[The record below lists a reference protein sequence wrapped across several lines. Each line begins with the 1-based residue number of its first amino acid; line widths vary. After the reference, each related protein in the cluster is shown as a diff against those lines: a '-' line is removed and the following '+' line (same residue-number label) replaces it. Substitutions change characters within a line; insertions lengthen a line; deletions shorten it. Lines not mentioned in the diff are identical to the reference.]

1 MTEGKSIIID
11 KAPVA
16 MCNAR
21 CPGCC
26 QAVLHPTTGAI
37 PWQTGVRSDWG
48 SLMKLKHV
56 IGAVSMVATIA
67 IGHAAMAQE
76 KKVNIYNWAD
86 YIGETTLDDFTK
98 ATGIKTQY
106 DVFTDLE
113 TLESKLLV
121 GNSGYDVAV
130 PTAEP
135 TMRKLIQAKAI
146 QKLDKSKIPNLKNLD
161 PALLKL
167 VESTDPG
174 NEYGLIYEWGTIGI
188 GYNVD
193 KVKKALPGVTIDSW
207 DVVFNP
213 ENAKKLAACGIVF
226 LDSQTDILPSVF
238 KAKGLD
244 PNSEAPADVKAVEA
258 AMLAIRP
265 YIKTFVPSII
275 DPLATGEACVAVG
288 YSGDAFQAK
297 ARADE
302 AFEKAKEANAKKAKH
317 TDIAYVIPKEGAQVW
332 FDMMTIPVGANV
344 ETASAFINYV
354 LDPKVMAGISDFVAY
369 ANAVPAS
376 WPLMNQEIA
385 KNPVIFPTPEVMAKF
400 FTVKQVSQKAERE
413 RTRTWTKIKTGH

>member
-1 MTEGKSIIID
+1 
-11 KAPVA
+11 
-16 MCNAR
+16 
-21 CPGCC
+21 
-26 QAVLHPTTGAI
+26 
-37 PWQTGVRSDWG
+37 
-48 SLMKLKHV
+48 MKLKHV
-56 IGAVSMVATIA
+56 IGAVGMVATIA
-67 IGHAAMAQE
+67 LGHTAVAQE

-161 PALLKL
+161 PSLMKL

-174 NEYGLIYEWGTIGI
+174 NEYGVIYQWGTIGLGI
-188 GYNVD
+188 NVE
-193 KVKKALPGVTIDSW
+193 KVKALLPNAPTDSW
-207 DVVFNP
+207 ELVFNP

-238 KAKGLD
+238 KSQGLD
-244 PNSEAPADVKAVEA
+244 PNSETPEDTKKAEA

-265 YIKTFVPSII
+265 YIKTFVPSVI
-275 DPLATGEACVAVG
+275 DPLATGDACVAVG
-288 YSGDAFQAK
+288 YSGDVFQAA
-297 ARADE
+297 ARAAE
-302 AFEKAKEANAKKAKH
+302 AKATYTIE
-317 TDIAYVIPKEGAQVW
+317 YSIPKEGAQVW
-332 FDMMTIPVGANV
+332 FDMATIPAGANV
-344 ETASAFINYV
+344 ANASAFINYV
-354 LDPKVMAGISDFVAY
+354 LEPKVMAGISDFVAY

-376 WPLMNQEIA
+376 WPLMNQEVA
-385 KNPVIFPTPEVMAKF
+385 KNPAIFPSKETMAKM
-400 FTVKQVSQKAERE
+400 FTVKQIGQKAERE
-413 RTRTWTKIKTGH
+413 RTRAWTKIKTGR